1 MDLTLSEEFARIP
14 DLRHQVRSLHGFL
27 DSFGRGT
34 SLAAAHLGA
43 RAETDQA
50 PSTKAFLSWAE
61 KFTSQKPY
69 AALNRQDFCVFSC
82 GLLLAELIRTAPL
95 RVWVDPRRVERGT
108 LPIQT
113 LAVADF
119 WPEGFILTSYCA
131 SVLDAILHQDFAT
144 SVAFAPV
151 ATDLRTWWSFREN
164 VQEDP
169 STAIGFFDLFL
180 SQEPNWLQPEAVL
193 QRSGFRGT
201 GPQEQEP
208 GHGQDIRFM
217 SAMPS

>member
-1 MDLTLSEEFARIP
+1 MDLTLSEELARIP
-14 DLRHQVRSLHGFL
+14 DLRHQVRSLYGFL

-43 RAETDQA
+43 RAEIDQA
-50 PSTKAFLSWAE
+50 LGTEAFLTWAE

-69 AALNRQDFCVFSC
+69 AALNRQDLCVFSC

-95 RVWVDPRRVERGT
+95 RIWVSPRQTERGT
-108 LPIQT
+108 LPAKT

-131 SVLDAILHQDFAT
+131 SVLDAILHQDFAA
-144 SVAFAPV
+144 SVTFAPV

-164 VQEDP
+164 AQEDP
-169 STAIGFFDLFL
+169 SIAIGFFDLFL
-180 SQEPNWLQPEAVL
+180 DREPNWLQPEAVL
-193 QRSGFRGT
+193 QRSGFRDT
-201 GPQEQEP
+201 GLQEREP
-208 GHGQDIRFM
+208 GHRQDASLM
-217 SAMPS
+217 PAMPS